1 MSKNKRFFII
11 LLLTFILL
19 LFSVS
24 SCFAVY
30 LPSSMENFND
40 SNGYYIVFKDI
51 EGNYFLVTT
60 KTQLNYQDYGDYC
73 VFWNA
78 GGSVNIYEWQND
90 NWIFRTGTSNTSVS
104 YLVAQRNN
112 SCLRVDDYGSSISLV
127 ASSYDISF
135 TQNLSNVFFQKTP
148 LGIVARQVEKVQ
160 TSQVMKEIVGLLPLV
175 IGLLVSV
182 IGLKKGLQILFQIL
196 RNS

>member
-1 MSKNKRFFII
+1 MLKNKNLFVVLLITLI
-11 LLLTFILL
+11 LLF
-19 LFSVS
+19 FSVS

-160 TSQVMKEIVGLLPLV
+160 TSQVMKEIMGVLPLIIVVVVSLVGLRKALQMLST
-175 IGLLVSV
+175 LLH
-182 IGLKKGLQILFQIL
+182 KA
-196 RNS
+196 